1 MRVSPL
7 TPNPNPNPNPNTDPY
22 PNPNPNQVKKAC
34 TKASMKEPP
43 PEGYVC
49 KFCLAPG
56 HWVDQCPAK
65 AAAKAEAMAKLE
77 REAEAKA
84 D

>member
-1 MRVSPL
+1 MRVRLP
-7 TPNPNPNPNPNTDPY
+7 TPNLNPNPNSKPKS
-22 PNPNPNQVKKAC
+22 NQVKKAC